1 MSPIAIA
8 ILFGVAIGLLAFA
21 LRGPFRRRFEK
32 DVAWLEHTFWRFSP
46 TPKPARPYVVAGY
59 CGAAALFVLLVLLSG
74 NIVLSLAIWGVVIMV
89 PRWYAARAW
98 SKRKEEIDEQLPEA
112 VRQLSSSVGS
122 GLSLAQAIERM
133 AIRAQSPIRTEFYV
147 ISNYWKL
154 GADFSTSIEDAK
166 RRLELAN
173 FDLFASALIVN
184 HRMGGN
190 VTDTLDRLATS
201 LESIA
206 RMKREVHAATAEG
219 RMNIKVL
226 AVAPV
231 IMLGLVSFMDGEA
244 VGMLFTRPVGQFIL
258 GFCILLTVIG
268 TMWAWKIV
276 ESDV

>member
-8 ILFGVAIGLLAFA
+8 VLFGVAIGLLAFA

-46 TPKPARPYVVAGY
+46 TPRPARPYIMWGY
-59 CGAAALFVLLVLLSG
+59 IGAFALLVVLIALSS
-74 NIVLSLAIWGVVIMV
+74 NVILSLAIWGVVIML

-98 SKRKEEIDEQLPEA
+98 SKRREEIDEQLPDA

-122 GLSLAQAIERM
+122 GLSLAQAIERL
-133 AIRAQSPIRTEFYV
+133 AIRAQAPIRTEFYV
-147 ISNYWKL
+147 IASYWKL
-154 GADFSTSIEDAK
+154 GADFTTSIEDAK
-166 RRLELAN
+166 RRLGLAN
-173 FDLFASALIVN
+173 FDLFASALVVN

-231 IMLGLVSFMDGEA
+231 IMLGLVSFMDAEA
-244 VGMLFTRPVGQFIL
+244 VGMLFTRTMGQLML
-258 GFCILLTVIG
+258 GFCITLTVIG

-276 ESDV
+276 DSDV

>member
-1 MSPIAIA
+1 MNPIAIA
-8 ILFGVAIGLLAFA
+8 LLFGAAAGLLAFA
-21 LRGPFRRRFEK
+21 LRGPLRRRFEK

-46 TPKPARPYVVAGY
+46 TPKPARPYVVQAY
-59 CGAAALFVLLVLLSG
+59 IAAAALFVALVLLTG
-74 NIVLSLAIWGVVIMV
+74 NIILSIAIWAVAIML

-98 SKRKEEIDEQLPEA
+98 VKRKEEIDEQLPEA

-154 GADFSTSIEDAK
+154 GADFTTSIEDAK

-173 FDLFASALIVN
+173 FDLFASALVVN

-226 AVAPV
+226 AVAPA
-231 IMLGLVSFMDGEA
+231 IMLGLVSFMDREA

-258 GFCILLTVIG
+258 GFCVMLTVVG
-268 TMWAWKIV
+268 TMWAWRIV
-276 ESDV
+276 DSDV

>member
-1 MSPIAIA
+1 MNAIGIAL
-8 ILFGVAIGLLAFA
+8 LFGSATGLMAFA

-46 TPKPARPYVVAGY
+46 TPRPARPYVIWGY
-59 CGAAALFVLLVLLSG
+59 IAAAALLILLVLLSG
-74 NIVLSLAIWGVVIMV
+74 NLVLSLAIWGVAVIS
-89 PRWYAARAW
+89 PRWWAARAW
-98 SKRKEEIDEQLPEA
+98 EKRKGEVDEQLPDA

-122 GLSLAQAIERM
+122 GMSLAQAIERM
-133 AIRAQSPIRTEFYV
+133 AIRSPSPIRTEFYV
-147 ISNYWKL
+147 ISSYWKL
-154 GADFSTSIEDAK
+154 GADFATSIEDAK
-166 RRLELAN
+166 RRLEMAN
-173 FDLFASALIVN
+173 FDLFASALLVN

-226 AVAPV
+226 AVAPA
-231 IMLGLVSFMDGEA
+231 IMLGLVSFMDREA
-244 VGMLFTRPVGQFIL
+244 VGMLFTRPIGQFVL
-258 GFCILLTVIG
+258 GFCVLLTAAG
-268 TMWAWKIV
+268 TAWAWRIV